1 VEALRTTGK
10 AEIPAL
16 ITRWLDTLD
25 ETGRWALLK
34 LITGGLRI
42 GVSARLAKTAVA
54 GLGDLKPDDI
64 EEVWHGL
71 KPPYASL
78 FAWAQGT
85 GERPENDDPAP
96 FAPAMLAHPIEDSD
110 FEKLDAADFSPNG
123 NGMASGF
130 RRPRAP
136 ARMARS
142 PGGFIRAPA
151 TTSPAPSPILSRLCP
166 MMPRSTA
173 NCWC

>member
-1 VEALRTTGK
+1 M
-10 AEIPAL
+10 PAL

-78 FAWAQGT
+78 VCVGGRQ

-96 FAPAMLAHPIEDSD
+96 FAPAMLAHPIEEGD
-110 FEKLDAADFSPNG
+110 FDKARCFGVS
-123 NGMASGF
+123 
-130 RRPRAP
+130 RRMEMGWHPRA
-136 ARMARS
+136 
-142 PGGFIRAPA
+142 GGLGHGQGWSRCRRLYSRTGDDI
-151 TTSPAPSPILSRLCP
+151 SAPSPISSRPCP
-166 MMPRSTA
+166 MMPRLMA

>member
-71 KPPYASL
+71 LPPYAGL
-78 FAWAQGT
+78 FAWAEGK

-110 FEKLDAADFSPNG
+110 FEKLDAVGVSRRMEMGWHPC
-123 NGMASGF
+123 SGGLGHRQGWRGHQAALF
-130 RRPRAP
+130 AHRRGHLR
-136 ARMARS
+136 
-142 PGGFIRAPA
+142 
-151 TTSPAPSPILSRLCP
+151 RL
-166 MMPRSTA
+166 PRSCRGSA
-173 NCWC
+173 R